1 MEVKIGITD
10 VPREVT
16 IDVTASP
23 DELIAQ
29 LREAFERSTLLEL
42 TDEKGRRLLIPS
54 QRIAYLD
61 LGSPSSGRVGF
72 GAL

>member
-10 VPREVT
+10 IPREVT
-16 IDVTASP
+16 IDATASP
-23 DELIAQ
+23 DELIVQ
-29 LREAFERSTLLEL
+29 LREAVEHSTLLEL
-42 TDEKGRRLLIPS
+42 TDDKGRRVLIPG

-72 GAL
+72 GAV